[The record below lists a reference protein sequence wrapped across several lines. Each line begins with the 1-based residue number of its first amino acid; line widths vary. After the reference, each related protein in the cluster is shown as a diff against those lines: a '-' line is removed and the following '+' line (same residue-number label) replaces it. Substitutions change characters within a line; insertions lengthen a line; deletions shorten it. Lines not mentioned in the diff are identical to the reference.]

1 MYSSSSSRPTLQLLP
16 HRLAHLLFH
25 DLSFVSNCLLI
36 VLRVFT
42 LSRFVSSFLTL
53 QANLISQDVTYVK
66 LLGRKPLFKP
76 FPINLL
82 LSLPRCL
89 SLRCFFLSSTF
100 LFGPSSLLLV
110 MPASSSRLRLPAAAV
125 LLLKS
130 AGQLQGLD
138 SLDGYHLHATLYAIV
153 LLHILHNEVFQ
164 VRLGILQLAPRS
176 TSVSRP
182 QGYFRQPTWRPSCI
196 SCMHQFYDS
205 SACSTTCCS

>member
-1 MYSSSSSRPTLQLLP
+1 MSRTV
-16 HRLAHLLFH
+16 AHNHEL
-25 DLSFVSNCLLI
+25 
-36 VLRVFT
+36 
-42 LSRFVSSFLTL
+42 
-53 QANLISQDVTYVK
+53 VK

-110 MPASSSRLRLPAAAV
+110 MPASSARLRLPAATV

-130 AGQLQGLD
+130 AGQLQGLE
-138 SLDGYHLHATLYAIV
+138 SLDGCHLHATLHAIV
-153 LLHILHNEVFQ
+153 LLHILRNE
-164 VRLGILQLAPRS
+164 LAPPS

-182 QGYFRQPTWRPSCI
+182 QGSFRQPTWRPSCI
-196 SCMHQFYDS
+196 SCMYQFCDS